1 MVWQVW
7 YGAGA
12 ITNIPPTPPTTTN
25 DNTNH
30 NDSFS
35 GRLQQEYSSSRRP
48 DIQRSVD
55 ASKEP
60 PDVDCC
66 ASVALQVS
74 LEYGRYLVAT
84 RDILA
89 GEELF
94 REVPLVLAPRPV
106 PTPACLACLRG
117 LVQDWRG
124 CEECGAPLCWPRC
137 PGTLHGV
144 EECQSLS
151 SLSLSLGNSQDLN
164 KLKLLN
170 EILTPMRTLL
180 VLSTEP
186 SLRGVVA
193 SMQSN
198 VGQRRRL
205 KVGQET
211 VLRVAQTLQE
221 DLDVVAHILGVFDTN
236 AFVMSGQGGG
246 VGGVGGSG
254 RALLPL
260 SALMN
265 HNCTPNTQ
273 HWFQHGAI
281 IVRAVCDI
289 PRGSQV
295 TTSYAPTLWG
305 TSARAAHLTAS
316 KLFRCRCERCRDPT
330 ELGSHLSSLACRSCK
345 GGLMVPPHA
354 PGEPWA
360 CNQCEGTVGVGAAE
374 ALVRGAGAI
383 VRGGGGVE
391 GNEGDVTNLTTTVGH
406 LTRVLGPTHYVTR
419 EANYALLL
427 ALLATPLTDVSEGD
441 LLHAVGVARDLLG
454 VADLVDP
461 GLSRF
466 RGVLLLELTRAC
478 AELLRRQHIADHVVA
493 NTMTADVACGIS
505 ELTNTTTTPSTTT
518 TTPSTTTTTPST
530 TTTTTPSTTTTTTPP
545 LNTTTTPSPNTT
557 PTTPDTHQ
565 LPSSSSSSSS
575 SHTIRQIQPVKK
587 RQATPENNYCEENN
601 DVCTELS
608 DNGYCL
614 DTVQKLLEAADESEV
629 ILQFDSRLSEVW
641 ELKQLL
647 HQLQR

>member
-1 MVWQVW
+1 MTV
-7 YGAGA
+7 GREAGQMSRNQRVSA
-12 ITNIPPTPPTTTN
+12 LEQYLASLAPLNPSWRHHKHT
-25 DNTNH
+25 H
-30 NDSFS
+30 QHHHRHQQQHQQHHHKDSFS

-48 DIQRSVD
+48 EIQRSVD
-55 ASKEP
+55 ASNEEP
-60 PDVDCC
+60 LDVDCC

-106 PTPACLACLRG
+106 PIPACLACLRG
-117 LVQDWRG
+117 LGQDWRG

-151 SLSLSLGNSQDLN
+151 SLSLNLGDSQDLN

-211 VLRVAQTLQE
+211 VQRMAQTLQE

-236 AFVMSGQGGG
+236 AFVMGGQG
-246 VGGVGGSG
+246 GGVGGSG

-289 PRGSQV
+289 PRGSEI

-345 GGLMVPPHA
+345 GGLLVPPHA

-383 VRGGGGVE
+383 VRGGGG
-391 GNEGDVTNLTTTVGH
+391 GAEGDVTNLTTTVGH

-427 ALLATPLTDVSEGD
+427 ALLASPLTDMSEGD
-441 LLHAVGVARDLLG
+441 LLRAVGVARDLLG

-478 AELLRRQHIADHVVA
+478 AELLRRQHIADHVIA
-493 NTMTADVACGIS
+493 NTMTADVAC
-505 ELTNTTTTPSTTT
+505 
-518 TTPSTTTTTPST
+518 
-530 TTTTTPSTTTTTTPP
+530 
-545 LNTTTTPSPNTT
+545 
-557 PTTPDTHQ
+557 DTHQ
-565 LPSSSSSSSS
+565 LPSSS

-587 RQATPENNYCEENN
+587 RKTTPENNYCEEDNG
-601 DVCTELS
+601 VCTDLS
-608 DNGYCL
+608 LNGYCL
-614 DTVQKLLEAADESEV
+614 DTIEKLLDAADESEV
-629 ILQFDSRLSEVW
+629 ILQFDSRLSDVW
-641 ELKQLL
+641 ALKELL